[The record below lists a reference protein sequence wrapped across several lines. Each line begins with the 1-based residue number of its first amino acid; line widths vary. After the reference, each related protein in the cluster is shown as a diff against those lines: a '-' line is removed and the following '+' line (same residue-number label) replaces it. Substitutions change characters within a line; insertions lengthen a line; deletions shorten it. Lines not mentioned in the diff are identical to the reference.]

1 MSTKKKES
9 LLGAVGDLLEGM
21 ADVLE
26 GDIFGDDETAAPTTP
41 TAEEVT
47 DETETPRRRTSE
59 GKPRSTVKP
68 AKPAA
73 SKGSGASVESG
84 GSGAASSGD
93 ADSGTDSAEE

>member
-9 LLGAVGDLLEGM
+9 ILGAVGDLIEGV

-26 GDIFGDDETAAPTTP
+26 GDIFGDDEVAAPTTP

-47 DETETPRRRTSE
+47 DETETPRRRTTE
-59 GKPRSTVKP
+59 GKPRGTVKP
-68 AKPAA
+68 AKPAPA
-73 SKGSGASVESG
+73 ARTGPAVEGG

-93 ADSGTDSAEE
+93 ADSGADSTEE